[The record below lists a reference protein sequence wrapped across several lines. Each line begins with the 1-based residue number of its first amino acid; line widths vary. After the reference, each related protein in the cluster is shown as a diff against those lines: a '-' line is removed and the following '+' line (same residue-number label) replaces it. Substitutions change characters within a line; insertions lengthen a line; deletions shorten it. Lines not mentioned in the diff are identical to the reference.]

1 MKWGTQHL
9 PVILL
14 VGKRRKSNDEVDAWL
29 AESPYSAD
37 EATDVFQALE
47 RVSDYTV
54 GETPDV
60 VFLHVESLEQDLLFL
75 EQMLSTSIPA
85 PGVSVI
91 ALTDRERQADSMC
104 GLGELARQLDQLIP
118 HVI

>member
-1 MKWGTQHL
+1 MKCGTQHL

-14 VGKRRKSNDEVDAWL
+14 VGKRKKSHDEVDAWL

-47 RVSDYTV
+47 RVSDFTV

-60 VFLHVESLEQDLLFL
+60 VFLHVESLEDDLQLL
-75 EQMLSTSIPA
+75 EQMLGTSISK

-91 ALTDRERQADSMC
+91 ALTDRERQADSMS
-104 GLGELARQLDQLIP
+104 GLGVLARQLNQLIP
-118 HVI
+118 HAM